1 MLLLSFLRAYEPFGQ
16 PRDLAPADLLRR
28 LTSAGIKVC
37 RHDHE
42 TERMDLLEF
51 FEHPSEP
58 SQLEKES
65 IPTRQPAAL
74 QQTALLDK
82 IQQISERLFPGPVSF
97 EQTFDP
103 EEPTCEYIVFDVTAK
118 GSFSDYRELI
128 FQWHD
133 EVERVVSSEAG
144 DFRLIV
150 HPQQ

>member
-1 MLLLSFLRAYEPFGQ
+1 MLLLSFLRTYRPFRQ
-16 PRDLAPADLLRR
+16 PRDLIAASLLRR
-28 LTSAGIKVC
+28 STPSGIDLC
-37 RHDHE
+37 RHNHE
-42 TERMDLLEF
+42 TEHMDVFEF
-51 FEHPSEP
+51 FEHPLEP
-58 SQLEKES
+58 SQLEEES
-65 IPTRQPAAL
+65 FHTQQPDAI

-97 EQTFDP
+97 DHTFDP
-103 EEPTCEYIVFDVTAK
+103 EEPTCEYTVFDVTAR

-133 EVERVVSSEAG
+133 EVECMVPSGGG

>member
-1 MLLLSFLRAYEPFGQ
+1 MLLLSFLKAYELFGQ
-16 PRDLAPADLLRR
+16 PRDLIAASLLRR
-28 LTSAGIKVC
+28 STSSGIDFR

-42 TERMDLLEF
+42 TEYMDLFEF

-58 SQLEKES
+58 SQLEDKS
-65 IPTRQPAAL
+65 FHVQQTAAT
-74 QQTALLDK
+74 QQTALLDT

-97 EQTFDP
+97 EHTFDP
-103 EEPTCEYIVFDVTAK
+103 EEPTCEYIVFDVTAR
-118 GSFSDYRELI
+118 GSFSDYRDLI

-133 EVERVVSSEAG
+133 EVECVVPSGGG